1 MRLFKSK
8 YRTRIEAK
16 IVELEKEIEVIK
28 SKQYEIRLSLNAPL
42 YCHYS
47 VEIGNLEKQIKLLK
61 NLL

>member
-28 SKQYEIRLSLNAPL
+28 SKQYEDNLN
-42 YCHYS
+42 
-47 VEIGNLEKQIKLLK
+47 VESKKR
-61 NLL
+61 